1 MSKNMRD
8 MPFQTF
14 VKLLGK
20 LGYHKVDPELG
31 MFFYVVTNNVKDLEK
46 ILEDK
51 EWRDGNLNINIT
63 DREIFRRYENLLDA
77 PWVQKQYEEM
87 LRTSD

>member
-20 LGYHKVDPELG
+20 LGYHEVDPELG
-31 MFFYVVTNNVKDLEK
+31 VFFYVVTDNVERLKE
-46 ILEDK
+46 ILEGEK
-51 EWRDGNLNINIT
+51 WREGNFNINIT
-63 DREIFRRYENLLDA
+63 DREILRRYGNLLDV
-77 PWVQKQYEEM
+77 PWVQKKYEEM